1 MKYSHLLAPVVFL
14 LAAWG
19 LTACGGTSAPEPASS
34 SAQAEGDHADHADE
48 SDAAAGESEQA
59 EHTTIAVA
67 VAEASGIRVAPVG
80 AGRIVRE
87 LEVQGLLA
95 PVDGSAGA
103 ATARFPGQVR
113 SLRAQVGD
121 RVRAGQVLATVESNL
136 SLTSY
141 TVTAPL
147 SGQVLSR
154 QVAVG
159 AGVAEGQSLFEI
171 ADLSRVWV
179 DLHAFGADVRYLQPG
194 AAVTVT
200 RLYDG
205 ATREITLERVLP
217 GTDSA
222 SQSAV
227 ARATLPNED
236 GLWRPGAA
244 VVARIR
250 IDDRAVPLLIPLSAL
265 QTMDGRD
272 VVLVRE
278 DERYHAQPVRLG
290 ERDSRHVEVR
300 EGLRAGQQVVVAQ
313 SFLVK
318 ADIEKSGASHAH

>member
-1 MKYSHLLAPVVFL
+1 MAFRYPALPLLLLAMLF
-14 LAAWG
+14 LAACSNPGG
-19 LTACGGTSAPEPASS
+19 LADAA
-34 SAQAEGDHADHADE
+34 GDDADADVPHADHAAADAE
-48 SDAAAGESEQA
+48 HSDAPES
-59 EHTTIAVA
+59 TTIAA
-67 VAEASGIRVAPVG
+67 DVAESSGIRVAP
-80 AGRIVRE
+80 AAPGRIVRE

-113 SLRAQVGD
+113 SLRANVGD
-121 RVRAGQVLATVESNL
+121 NVRAGQVLALIESNL
-136 SLTSY
+136 SLTTY
-141 TVTAPL
+141 PVTAPL
-147 SGQVLSR
+147 SGQVMAR

-179 DLHAFGADVRYLQPG
+179 DLHAFGADVHYLRAG

-227 ARATLPNED
+227 ARAVLANDD

-244 VVARIR
+244 VTARIR
-250 IDDRAVPLLIPLSAL
+250 IDDREVALRVPLTAL

-272 VVLVRE
+272 AVLVRE
-278 DERYHAQPVRLG
+278 GERYIAQPVRLG
-290 ERDSRHVEVR
+290 ERDGQFVEVT
-300 EGLRAGQQVVVAQ
+300 EGLRAGQQVVVEQ

-318 ADIEKSGASHAH
+318 ADIEKAGASHTH

>member
-1 MKYSHLLAPVVFL
+1 MMAFRYPTLPLLLLAML
-14 LAAWG
+14 SLAA
-19 LTACGGTSAPEPASS
+19 CGNPGNPADQAREEDGT
-34 SAQAEGDHADHADE
+34 HADHAA
-48 SDAAAGESEQA
+48 SDAEDSDAPES
-59 EHTTIAVA
+59 TTIAA
-67 VAEASGIRVAPVG
+67 DVAESSGIRVAPAA

-121 RVRAGQVLATVESNL
+121 TVRAGQVLALVESNL
-136 SLTSY
+136 SLTTY
-141 TVTAPL
+141 PVTAPL
-147 SGQVLSR
+147 SGQVMAR
-154 QVAVG
+154 QATVG

-179 DLHAFGADVRYLQPG
+179 DLHAFGADVRYLQAG

-227 ARATLPNED
+227 ARAVLANDD

-244 VVARIR
+244 VTARIR
-250 IDDRAVPLLIPLSAL
+250 IDDREVALRVPLTAL

-278 DERYHAQPVRLG
+278 GERYLAQPVALG
-290 ERDSRHVEVR
+290 ERDSRFVAVT
-300 EGLRAGQQVVVAQ
+300 EGLRAGQLVVVEQ

-318 ADIEKSGASHAH
+318 ADIEKAGASHAH